1 MKEINKKELREL
13 FIEIKHDNKI
23 AFEKFYKRY
32 NKLVY
37 SIAFS
42 ILKNKDDSED
52 LVQIVFAKIYSL
64 DKSKLPNTNELSWI
78 YTLTKNET
86 INYLKRKKNNIDLDL
101 IYEIEDTNSEINKT
115 IDRDAYNS
123 LISKLNNKEKE
134 IISLKVLSNLSFSEI
149 AKTLNM
155 PTGTVKWKYYK
166 SIHTLKLLLSNLGMF
181 VVSFIS
187 SIIVFENRTKKS
199 ADRVEHEF
207 DIEDSESEEETK
219 GESAASPL
227 YDSEN
232 KEMEV
237 EENIV
242 VDVPVPNDDSN
253 YLAIGLMGLSIF
265 FFMITIIFFIIFIK
279 YQLKGR
285 KKLSK

>member
-23 AFEKFYKRY
+23 NFEKFYKRY

-86 INYLKRKKNNIDLDL
+86 INYLKRKKNNIDLEL

-187 SIIVFENRTKKS
+187 SIIVFKNRTKKS
-199 ADRVEHEF
+199 ADRVENEF
-207 DIEDSESEEETK
+207 EIEDSESEEETK